1 MSRQLNGNQILVGQ
15 TSDLN
20 YGLSPSN
27 ANLPGILSTDKL
39 SDAIDKIAGVLDRL
53 APAKSPS
60 LYTKYLSLIGTF
72 YSARH
77 VATGSTAGNQIWIS
91 SSTQSTATA
100 SEIYNYVYFGTNPVV
115 RVADSS
121 TENSNLATFSDG
133 QFGYLQADIDFVSV
147 IQKNLDPTYHPQ
159 YDNTS
164 SDIGTWGDVLTINF
178 DADPYLY
185 PPDSGFW
192 TSLKATMSGS
202 QSFVS
207 GTEFD
212 GVEHT
217 YQMSHLITGSTP
229 VFKFICD
236 NGNATPPTTLA
247 GNPYFTVITQSSTK
261 WISGIPSLQIGDL
274 VSASYSVNNTIVGS
288 SYPLISRFY
297 NSTRITRFELSA
309 TTQNFS
315 NDLQNGIPVVGGTTS
330 IPEAYQSVWSVP
342 GLTVSVISGMYDNDA
357 WFSFRTYNPANNSS
371 FVSTVYNIGGFGA
384 SASQKLYID
393 TISDESL
400 RSRSGNGQFPSYG
413 TGSYQF
419 GESYSTTYSMM
430 SIYGTIPSVSGEM
443 MLQGGYY
450 KYPTGDYDV
459 NYPVSGYTYST
470 LYHDPIAF
478 GTYRWATFNI
488 GSIVSKSAIRIIL
501 NDTTG
506 INDLIQSGMLLYVT
520 VVDSGSQTIGW
531 IDANSPWV
539 SGTPTSDGDSA
550 LVIANSTAT
559 NRYVTF
565 GGTPRTGDVWV
576 RIGFPSVSSRK
587 FSSITYQSV

>member
-27 ANLPGILSTDKL
+27 ANLPGVLSTDKL

-77 VATGSTAGNQIWIS
+77 VATGPTAGNTIWLS
-91 SSTQSTATA
+91 TSTQSTATA
-100 SEIYNYVYFGTNPVV
+100 SEIYDYVYFGTNPVV
-115 RVADSS
+115 RVADSPN
-121 TENSNLATFSDG
+121 ENSDLATFSDG
-133 QFGYLQADIDFVSV
+133 QFGYLQADIDFNLIV
-147 IQKNLDPTYHPQ
+147 QKTLDSTYHPQ

-192 TSLKATMSGS
+192 TSLKATMSGT
-202 QSFVS
+202 QSFVT
-207 GTEFD
+207 GTEWD
-212 GVEHT
+212 GVEHV
-217 YQMSHLITGSTP
+217 YQISHLITGSTP
-229 VFKFICD
+229 LFRFICD
-236 NGNATPPTTLA
+236 NGNATPPNSLA
-247 GNPYFTVITQSSTK
+247 GSPNFTVITQSTTK
-261 WISGIPSLQIGDL
+261 WISGIPSLQIGDII
-274 VSASYSVNNTIVGS
+274 SASYSVNNTISGG

-297 NSTRITRFELSA
+297 NSTGITSFQLSA
-309 TTQNFS
+309 ILDTIKY
-315 NDLQNGIPVVGGTTS
+315 DLENGIPVVGGTAA
-330 IPEAYQSVWSVP
+330 IPYAYQPVWSVP
-342 GLTVSVISGMYDNDA
+342 GLTVSVISGMYDDDA
-357 WFSFRTYNPANNSS
+357 WFSFRAYNPAGVVTY
-371 FVSTVYNIGGFGA
+371 FSTDYNIGGYGA

-400 RSRSGNGQFPSYG
+400 RSRSGNGQYPSYG

-419 GESYSTTYSMM
+419 GESYSPTYSMI

-443 MLQGGYY
+443 MLQGGFY

-459 NYPVSGYTYST
+459 NYPVSGFTYST
-470 LYHDPIAF
+470 LYHDPIAY

-488 GSIVSKSAIRIIL
+488 GSITNKSAVRLLL
-501 NDTTG
+501 NGTTG
-506 INDLIQSGMLLYVT
+506 VNDLIQSGMALYVT
-520 VVDSGSQTIGW
+520 VVNAGSQVIGW

-539 SGTPTSDGDSA
+539 TGTTSANGDSA
-550 LVIANSTAT
+550 LVIANSAAT
-559 NRYVTF
+559 NRYITF
-565 GGTPRTGDVWV
+565 GGTTRTGDVWV